1 MAEIEIYT
9 SPWCPFC
16 IAAKRL
22 LDNKGLAYNEIEVT
36 MKSGARREIIE
47 RAGGNHKV
55 PQIFV
60 DGQYLGD
67 CDDIMGLE
75 AEGELDVRLGLGS

>member
-36 MKSGARREIIE
+36 MKSRARREMIE

-60 DGQYLGD
+60 DSQYIGD
-67 CDDIMGLE
+67 CDDIMALE

>member
-1 MAEIEIYT
+1 MAKIEIYT

-22 LDNKGLAYNEIEVT
+22 LDNKGLPYKEIDVT
-36 MKSGARREIIE
+36 MKSGARQEMVE
-47 RAGGNHKV
+47 RAGGNRKV

-60 DGQYLGD
+60 DGEYIGD
-67 CDDIMGLE
+67 CDDIMALE
-75 AEGELDVRLGLGS
+75 ADGELDARLGLGG

>member
-22 LDNKGLAYNEIEVT
+22 LDNKGMAYNEIEVT
-36 MKSGARREIIE
+36 MKSGARREMIE
-47 RAGGNHKV
+47 RAGGNYKV

-60 DGQYLGD
+60 DGQYIGD
-67 CDDIMGLE
+67 CDDIMVLE

>member
-1 MAEIEIYT
+1 M
-9 SPWCPFC
+9 
-16 IAAKRL
+16 
-22 LDNKGLAYNEIEVT
+22 
-36 MKSGARREIIE
+36 IE

-60 DGQYLGD
+60 DGQYIGD
-67 CDDIMGLE
+67 CDDIMALE

>member
-16 IAAKRL
+16 IAAKKL
-22 LDNKGLAYNEIEVT
+22 LDNKGLAYNEIDVT
-36 MKSGARREIIE
+36 RNFGARREMIE

-55 PQIFV
+55 PHIFV
-60 DGQYLGD
+60 DGQYIGN
-67 CDDIMGLE
+67 CDDIMALE

>member
-1 MAEIEIYT
+1 MAEIEIYN

-36 MKSGARREIIE
+36 MKSRARREMIA
-47 RAGGNHKV
+47 RAGGNHTV

-60 DGQYLGD
+60 DGQYIGD
-67 CDDIMGLE
+67 CDDIMALE

>member
-22 LDNKGLAYNEIEVT
+22 LDNKGLAYNEIDVT
-36 MKSGARREIIE
+36 MKSGARREMIE
-47 RAGGNHKV
+47 RASGNHKV

-60 DGQYLGD
+60 DGQYIGD
-67 CDDIMGLE
+67 CDDIMVLE